1 MKALCNFMRQIV
13 QSLGL
18 SLFLLGA
25 CSVTQ
30 AEENPYATYYH
41 TQSPAHLHS
50 LQPHPEPKLF
60 SGKHPNT
67 DNIQMLEDG
76 YDLMGFSAFDAGDI
90 APAQAIAHGRDIQ
103 ADRILV
109 YVKKAEDQE
118 SDENTQTYHYYAT
131 FWSKL
136 PPAAL
141 GVHVIKLALRE
152 ATRKNEASA
161 PATPSAGV
169 RVIAVIHGSVAEKNG
184 IQRDDQ
190 LLSINQ
196 EKVEDA
202 ASLSTLVRKLK
213 GKTVTVQLQRDGEPL
228 SIQLSL

>member
-76 YDLMGFSAFDAGDI
+76 Y